1 MSVSL
6 YCAVGSK
13 NGNFLLTEENT
24 AALGLCEVDYDTD
37 SDDSA
42 FGSDLDE

>member
-1 MSVSL
+1 MSAYSV
-6 YCAVGSK
+6 AIHF
-13 NGNFLLTEENT
+13 FLSQEVEIAT
-24 AALGLCEVDYDTD
+24 AALGLCEVDCDTD